1 MVMGREHC
9 AKSWRYYHMDKK
21 LALIVGHNAKAKGAV
36 RVDTG
41 ESEYDFNRRVAGL
54 AMEYARKNY
63 PGLHVVKILR
73 APSDSVRDEIRA
85 AYARAD
91 ALGVDAT
98 IELHFNAHSNKSA
111 RGCETLHPNTT
122 AGNMLACQVQMKM
135 IAAFP
140 ELRNRGIKQVG
151 PSERG
156 GVSLTSSFRPA
167 VIVEPFFGSNQG
179 DCEMTKGPDAERRL
193 AAAWIDAAAEFLEVT
208 RSTPTPPPMG
218 REPSFFVALMRRFFG
233 GANT

>member
-21 LALIVGHNAKAKGAV
+21 LALIVGHNSKAKGAV

-41 ESEYDFNRRVAGL
+41 ESEYDFNRRVAGI
-54 AMEYARKNY
+54 AMEYARQNY

-73 APSDSVRDEIRA
+73 APSDSVGDEIRT

-98 IELHFNAHSNKSA
+98 IELHFNSHGSKSA
-111 RGCETLHPNTT
+111 RGRETLYSDTD
-122 AGNMLACQVQMKM
+122 AGLFLAIEIQMLTG
-135 IAAFP
+135 AAFP
-140 ELRNRGIKQVG
+140 ELRDRGLKEVMSG
-151 PSERG
+151 ERG
-156 GVSLTSSFRPA
+156 WLSLTSGRAPA

-193 AAAWIDAAAEFLEVT
+193 AAAWIDAAADFLEVT

-233 GANT
+233 GAS